1 MAWLSHFWG
10 TYANMVDT
18 NYIRK
23 VKNNGS
29 EKNKQQ
35 KTAHHPVRGRHR
47 GRAGLFDLRRGAEQ
61 QLSQPAQ

>member
-1 MAWLSHFWG
+1 
-10 TYANMVDT
+10 MVDT

-29 EKNKQQ
+29 EKNKHQ